1 MKKLCILILF
11 LSVLSGCSSS
21 STISLDDYLDVQLF
35 GINSKGKAIV
45 EVSPNL
51 MDELAEKTDLTLYQM
66 NELYDSITFD
76 FGDKQSTFENGDL
89 LEPKLTYNK
98 EFGVKLVMESL
109 SLEVTGLPES
119 VVLSEED
126 LLNELQTEI
135 TGYSGSASLN
145 FNNISEDKLI
155 RSLNIEMERPEKNGS
170 LANEDRVILEVT
182 PSVAFEE
189 AGYELESDT
198 VEILV
203 ADLPLLMTTTEYIT
217 QDDLLRFY
225 EMGLDFFENLFNN
238 TEEEYLNVEDF
249 DIKPQG
255 LKIAEMR
262 RYTREDLRD
271 ALSNPVMTHVSVI
284 HQKEYNGWEGM
295 PYEIVSLHLTFHFD
309 FVTDDLEMRHVQE
322 MLVLQSPV
330 VKQGKLEEA
339 NFNPEYYASSG
350 FINRSGYYHDV
361 YYREL
366 KSQYNENTE
375 ILEIDTISLLLD

>member
-51 MDELAEKTDLTLYQM
+51 MDELTEKTDLTLYQM

-89 LEPKLTYNK
+89 LAPKLTYNK

-225 EMGLDFFENLFNN
+225 EMGLDFFEDLFNN

-284 HQKEYNGWEGM
+284 HQKGYNGWEGM
-295 PYEIVSLHLTFHFD
+295 PYEIVSLHLTFNFD

-339 NFNPEYYASSG
+339 NFNPEYYVSSG